1 MTEETIMD
9 IIKTMPADT
18 LATYR
23 AQFENVGT
31 ATATAIAR
39 ADVERAKIINDLMD
53 IARTTG
59 VSPKVATE
67 DIMREVVKPC
77 ARTKPEQEEF
87 KLLEKAGSMPA
98 TLAGKLGY
106 NMGLAYGHSLEL
118 AFAKGIPFTPSLY
131 HNHKKELAA
140 KKQADH
146 AEKVAQAEQVASDKA
161 AEAKALASKAAKAKA
176 SDEVKLAAAQ
186 AKLDAEKAQQAVR
199 KAIDAAPVSQKTG
212 GRKAAPKSGPI
223 KVLTRHE
230 VALHATALVAMLES
244 IGELSVASEVREIL
258 ADNNLLSM

>member
-1 MTEETIMD
+1 MEV
-9 IIKTMPADT
+9 IKTMPESI
-18 LATYR
+18 LAHAR
-23 AQFENVGT
+23 GEFDNAGT
-31 ATATAIAR
+31 AAAQAFIR
-39 ADVERAKIINDLMD
+39 ADVERTKIINDLMD

-87 KLLEKAGSMPA
+87 KTLEKAGSVPA
-98 TLAGKLGY
+98 ALAGKLGY

-131 HNHKKELAA
+131 HTHKKELAV

-146 AEKVAQAEQVASDKA
+146 AEKLAQAETLAAEKA

-186 AKLDAEKAQQAVR
+186 AKLEAEKAQSEVR
-199 KAIDAAPVSQKTG
+199 KVIDAAPISQKTG
-212 GRKAAPKSGPI
+212 GRKAAPKAGPV
-223 KVLTRHE
+223 KALTRFE
-230 VALHATALVAMLES
+230 VALHATALVDMLER
-244 IGELSVASEVREIL
+244 IGELSVASELREIL